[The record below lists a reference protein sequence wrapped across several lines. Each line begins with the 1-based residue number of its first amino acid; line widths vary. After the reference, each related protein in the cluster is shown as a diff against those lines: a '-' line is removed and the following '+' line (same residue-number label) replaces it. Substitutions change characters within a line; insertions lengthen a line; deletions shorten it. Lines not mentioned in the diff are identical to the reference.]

1 MLLLIRIASTIDWR
15 QNRAVCSGSSSMSVW
30 QCSQT
35 PVAIPRSPIVNSRVP
50 DSPDSC
56 LLWYLMVV
64 FISRNL
70 FRLIPSKEKPC
81 QRRWPYPML
90 WTCLRRSWKSHDLST
105 FLPCRDTPAM
115 RVSSGESGALP
126 RIQPPLN
133 SIGTHYILP
142 DMCRNRPSYKDC
154 WELAI
159 LPRKWRATS
168 PRNIPRNSYWLVP
181 FCSKQK
187 HDSTFDV

>member
-15 QNRAVCSGSSSMSVW
+15 QNRAVCSGLSSMSVW
-30 QCSQT
+30 QCTQT
-35 PVAIPRSPIVNSRVP
+35 SVVIPRSPIVNSRVP
-50 DSPDSC
+50 DNPHSC
-56 LLWYLMVV
+56 SLWYLMVV

-70 FRLIPSKEKPC
+70 LRLIPSKEKPC
-81 QRRWPYPML
+81 QRRGPYPML
-90 WTCLRRSWKSHDLST
+90 CHDLSP

-126 RIQPPLN
+126 RITPPLN
-133 SIGTHYILP
+133 SIGTHYILS
-142 DMCRNRPSYKDC
+142 DMCRNRPLYKDC

-159 LPRKWRATS
+159 LPRKWRTTS
-168 PRNIPRNSYWLVP
+168 PRNIPKNSYWLGA

-187 HDSTFDV
+187 HNSTFDV